1 PLFVHLARA
10 KLIDISLQLRSG
22 EMHEERF
29 KHYRLTRG
37 VYGQRQLGVHMFRTK
52 IPFGKLTTAQLVRLA
67 DVSEEFTNGNLHL
80 TTRQNVQMH
89 YVKLKD
95 TPAIWTRLGEVGVTA
110 REACGNTVRNLTGS
124 ANAGIDPDE
133 LFDVSPYVQ
142 AVYEYF
148 LRNPICQDMGRKI
161 KPAFSSSDKDSA
173 YTYFHDFGFIPR
185 VQEVDGTAQR
195 GFKVVVAG
203 GLGAQ
208 SMVAQTAFEFL
219 AEDQIIPFMEAAIRV
234 FDRYGEREKRFKARM
249 KFLVKKIGLEAFLEL
264 VETERKAIKN
274 KSVAIDRNAVT
285 IPEPP
290 AQKTVPTQQ
299 AYDADR
305 YQQWLA
311 TNVFEQK
318 QKGWYAIQVK
328 VNLGDIM
335 APEARKFAQLVSDY
349 AADDIRITVNQGFLI
364 KFIRKEYLPHL
375 FNELTKIGL
384 GASGFN
390 TIADITACPGTVTCN
405 LAVTNSTSIA
415 DKLEEVIREEYP
427 HFINEH
433 DMKIKISGCM
443 NACGQHMAADIGLH
457 GSSIKKKPLVIPAMQ
472 IVLGGGVNAE
482 GNGLV
487 AERVI
492 KLPTKRIP
500 DALRLLLDDFD
511 NHGEQGEYYN
521 VYFQRQGKMYF
532 YNLLKHLGNLDTLA
546 DDELIDWGEAQNY
559 VQAIGVGECAGVAF
573 DVVGTIINDAREKIE
588 LSQAALEEGLLA
600 DSIYHSYS
608 AMVIGAKA
616 LLLSAD

>member
-1 PLFVHLARA
+1 EVLP
-10 KLIDISLQLRSG
+10 DIPPQTDLETSNFLQANEG
-22 EMHEERF
+22 
-29 KHYRLTRG
+29 Y
-37 VYGQRQLGVHMFRTK
+37 QR
-52 IPFGKLTTAQLVRLA
+52 
-67 DVSEEFTNGNLHL
+67 
-80 TTRQNVQMH
+80 
-89 YVKLKD
+89 
-95 TPAIWTRLGEVGVTA
+95 
-110 REACGNTVRNLTGS
+110 
-124 ANAGIDPDE
+124 
-133 LFDVSPYVQ
+133 
-142 AVYEYF
+142 
-148 LRNPICQDMGRKI
+148 
-161 KPAFSSSDKDSA
+161 
-173 YTYFHDFGFIPR
+173 
-185 VQEVDGTAQR
+185 
-195 GFKVVVAG
+195 
-203 GLGAQ
+203 
-208 SMVAQTAFEFL
+208 
-219 AEDQIIPFMEAAIRV
+219 
-234 FDRYGEREKRFKARM
+234 
-249 KFLVKKIGLEAFLEL
+249 
-264 VETERKAIKN
+264 
-274 KSVAIDRNAVT
+274 
-285 IPEPP
+285 
-290 AQKTVPTQQ
+290 
-299 AYDADR
+299 
-305 YQQWLA
+305 WLA

-364 KFIRKEYLPHL
+364 KFVRKEYLPHL

-616 LLLSAD
+616 LLLSADVKCNTHKGIINDFDTHFVETEIFALPAFAKSAESTSFSTMCLQINKNEPEQTFANTYLAEAKAFVSRVIAHREAEISGGPDKQVVDKYYNA